1 MAAALA
7 GAIAFLAL
15 RAPTY
20 EATANVLVNPLPQ
33 DDQTFIG
40 FDILRDSGD
49 ATRTVQ
55 TAATLLE
62 STLAAEQ
69 TAEALGDDWTA
80 DKVLNAIS
88 VEPLGESNIVGVT
101 GAAEEAALSA
111 RLADQFAESA
121 LDVRSQQLS
130 RAIDAAI
137 PRLEAQLEPLPDSSP
152 SAVVLSER
160 LNSLRAIQETGDPT
174 LTLQQPAT
182 IPDSP
187 TGAGAVIIIP
197 LVLIAGFALGSGGAL
212 LRDLLSRRI
221 GDAEEALALHPMP
234 VLARI
239 PTLSRR
245 ELRPLPGSKWYMPPQ
260 ILQQY
265 QSLVVQLEQRRQFP
279 RVLLVTSA
287 SKEDGKTTSAINLA
301 VALAATGK
309 SVALLDCDFRHP
321 RIAQTLEIEDT
332 RPLSQIAQPATEIKD
347 LLVRPVAEWPLYVLP
362 TALEPGSGEAQ
373 WVDFAMRRQTRLI
386 DDARSF
392 ADCVVVDTPPLG
404 VVSDA
409 LRLIPRVD
417 DVLVVVRV
425 GATIRSEFKVMGE
438 LLDRSGYEA
447 EGCILLDEA
456 VATTAYGYGAYQYGV
471 GTELVLGGDASN
483 GPGRAWSPD
492 GVELPAPPSSQ

>member
-1 MAAALA
+1 MTPGTNVSPLQSTGEAGAIRPLLRAIQAHRLFVVLTMAAALA

-245 ELRPLPGSKWYMPPQ
+245 GFGRFPGP
-260 ILQQY
+260 
-265 QSLVVQLEQRRQFP
+265 
-279 RVLLVTSA
+279 
-287 SKEDGKTTSAINLA
+287 
-301 VALAATGK
+301 
-309 SVALLDCDFRHP
+309 
-321 RIAQTLEIEDT
+321 
-332 RPLSQIAQPATEIKD
+332 
-347 LLVRPVAEWPLYVLP
+347 
-362 TALEPGSGEAQ
+362 SG
-373 WVDFAMRRQTRLI
+373 TCRL
-386 DDARSF
+386 RSF
-392 ADCVVVDTPPLG
+392 SST
-404 VVSDA
+404 S
-409 LRLIPRVD
+409 R
-417 DVLVVVRV
+417 
-425 GATIRSEFKVMGE
+425 
-438 LLDRSGYEA
+438 
-447 EGCILLDEA
+447 
-456 VATTAYGYGAYQYGV
+456 
-471 GTELVLGGDASN
+471 
-483 GPGRAWSPD
+483 WSC
-492 GVELPAPPSSQ
+492 SSSSAGSFPECCW